1 MLMSIGALL
10 AGLVL
15 LVWSADRFV
24 AGSAATARNLGV
36 STLIVGL
43 TVVGFGTSAP
53 EMLVSGIAAATGNPD
68 LGVGNA
74 IGSNIA
80 NVGLILGI
88 CALVRPLTL
97 HSKALRRELPLL
109 LAIMLGALALLSD
122 GTLSRIDGFILL
134 AGMGGLIGW
143 LVWLGVKT
151 GADDPLTAEMIGD
164 VPDEMPLGRA
174 LLWLLIGLL
183 VLLGSARMMVWGAVN
198 IAQSLGIPDVVIG
211 LSVVAIGT
219 SLPEL
224 AASLAATLKGE
235 DDIAIGNVLGSNMF
249 NLLGVLGLPGAIA
262 PGPIPPD
269 VLTRDFP
276 AMLILT
282 LLIFVVGWGTRRP
295 ARLPRPAGLLLVV
308 SFCAYMALLYYGML

>member
-53 EMLVSGIAAATGNPD
+53 ELLVSGIASFTGNPD
-68 LGVGNA
+68 LAVGNA

-97 HSKALRRELPLL
+97 HSRALRRELPLL
-109 LAIMLGALALLSD
+109 LAIMLGALALLAD
-122 GTLSRIDGFILL
+122 GTLSRPDGIVLL

-143 LVWLGVKT
+143 LVWLGLKT
-151 GADDPLTAEMIGD
+151 GADDPLTAEILSD

-174 LLWLLIGLL
+174 LMWLVIGLL

-198 IAQSLGIPDVVIG
+198 IAQSFGIPDVVIG

-249 NLLGVLGLPGAIA
+249 NLLGVLGLPGVIA
-262 PGPIPPD
+262 PGKIPPE

-276 AMLILT
+276 AMLVLT
-282 LLIFVVGWGTRRP
+282 LLVFVVGWGTRQP
-295 ARLPRPAGLLLVV
+295 ARLPRPAGLLLLA
-308 SFCAYMALLYYGML
+308 SFGAYVALLYYGML